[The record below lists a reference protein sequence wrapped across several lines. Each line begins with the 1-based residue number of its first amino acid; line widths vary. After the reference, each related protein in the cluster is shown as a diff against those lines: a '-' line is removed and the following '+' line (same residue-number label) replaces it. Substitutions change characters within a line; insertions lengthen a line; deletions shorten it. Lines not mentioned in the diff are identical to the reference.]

1 MNGFKTTREQVL
13 ARQVPPATKT
23 YGPVAH
29 EALFDR
35 VEAEIDRNQW
45 SVEDI
50 SYRGAMNND
59 VVVAYYT
66 LATKSNLP
74 VKPMIGI
81 INSYNKTRRVG
92 IACGARVMICMNG
105 MIAGEATAAKV
116 HRSKVMDHL
125 DEMIRTTLGSLRETY
140 KTINHDIHRL
150 KDYQFD
156 NMTEV
161 SHVLGELY
169 VRDSIVTPTQAS
181 VIKHEISDSVHWAM
195 EEGTET
201 FNAWNLYNNVTEAL
215 KRSHPLNEFKDY
227 HKVHNYFTHYI
238 NNN

>member
-1 MNGFKTTREQVL
+1 MNGFKTTRDAVLEQP
-13 ARQVPPATKT
+13 VPSATNT

-29 EALFDR
+29 ETLFER
-35 VEAEIDRNQW
+35 VEKEIARNNW
-45 SVEDI
+45 TVEDI

-59 VVVAYYT
+59 VVIAYYT

-105 MIAGEATAAKV
+105 MISGEATAAKV

-125 DEMIRTTLGSLRETY
+125 DQMIHVTLGSLR
-140 KTINHDIHRL
+140 KTFGEINKDINDFREHRL
-150 KDYQFD
+150 DG
-156 NMTEV
+156 MTEV
-161 SHVLGELY
+161 SHILGELY
-169 VRDSIVTPTQAS
+169 VRDSILTPTQAS
-181 VIKHEISDSVHWAM
+181 VVKNEISDSVHFAM
-195 EEGTET
+195 QEDTDS
-201 FNAWNLYNNVTEAL
+201 FNSWNLYNNVTEAL

-227 HKVHNYFTHYI
+227 HKVHDYFKNYI
-238 NNN
+238 NL

>member
-1 MNGFKTTREQVL
+1 MDGFKTTRDAVL
-13 ARQVPPATKT
+13 AQPVPQATNT

-29 EALFDR
+29 ETLFER
-35 VEAEIDRNQW
+35 VEAEIARNNW
-45 SVEDI
+45 EVDDI

-59 VVVAYYT
+59 VVIAYYT

-105 MIAGEATAAKV
+105 MISGEATAAKV

-125 DEMIRTTLGSLRETY
+125 DQMINVTLGSLR
-140 KTINHDIHRL
+140 KTFGEISNDITKFQEHKL
-150 KDYQFD
+150 DG
-156 NMTEV
+156 MTEV
-161 SHVLGELY
+161 SHMLGELY
-169 VRDSIVTPTQAS
+169 VRDSILTPTQAS
-181 VIKHEISDSVHWAM
+181 VVKSEI
-195 EEGTET
+195 TESIHFSMKEDT
-201 FNAWNLYNNVTEAL
+201 ESFNSWNLYNNVTEAL

-227 HKVHNYFTHYI
+227 HKVHDYFKNYITI
-238 NNN
+238 

>member
-1 MNGFKTTREQVL
+1 MNGFKTTRDAVL
-13 ARQVPPATKT
+13 AQPVPQATNT

-29 EALFDR
+29 ETLFER
-35 VEAEIDRNQW
+35 VEAEIQRNNW
-45 SVEDI
+45 EVEDV

-59 VVVAYYT
+59 VVIAYYT

-105 MIAGEATAAKV
+105 MISGEATAAKV

-125 DEMIRTTLGSLRETY
+125 DQMIHVTLGSLR
-140 KTINHDIHRL
+140 KTFGDISNDIVNL
-150 KDYQFD
+150 KEHKLDG
-156 NMTEV
+156 MTEV
-161 SHVLGELY
+161 SHILGELY
-169 VRDSIVTPTQAS
+169 VRDSILTPTQAS
-181 VIKHEISDSVHWAM
+181 VVKTEITDSIHFSM
-195 EEGTET
+195 KEDTES
-201 FNAWNLYNNVTEAL
+201 FNSWNLYNNVTEAL

-227 HKVHNYFTHYI
+227 HKVHDYFKNYI
-238 NNN
+238 SV

>member
-1 MNGFKTTREQVL
+1 MNGFKTTRNAVL
-13 ARQVPPATKT
+13 AQPVPQATNT

-29 EALFDR
+29 ETLFER
-35 VEAEIDRNQW
+35 VESEIARNNW
-45 SVEDI
+45 EVDDI

-59 VVVAYYT
+59 VVIAYYT

-105 MIAGEATAAKV
+105 MISGEATAAKV

-125 DEMIRTTLGSLRETY
+125 DQMIHVTLGSLR
-140 KTINHDIHRL
+140 KTFGEINKDINDFKEHRL
-150 KDYQFD
+150 DG
-156 NMTEV
+156 MTEV
-161 SHVLGELY
+161 SHMLGELY
-169 VRDSIVTPTQAS
+169 VRDSILTPTQAS
-181 VIKHEISDSVHWAM
+181 VVKSEITESVHFSM
-195 EEGTET
+195 KEDTES
-201 FNAWNLYNNVTEAL
+201 FNSWNLYNNVTEAL

-227 HKVHNYFTHYI
+227 HKVHDYFKNYITI
-238 NNN
+238 

>member
-1 MNGFKTTREQVL
+1 MDGFKTTRDAVL
-13 ARQVPPATKT
+13 AQPVPQATNT

-29 EALFDR
+29 ETLFER
-35 VEAEIDRNQW
+35 VESEIARNNWEID
-45 SVEDI
+45 DI

-59 VVVAYYT
+59 VVIAYYT

-105 MIAGEATAAKV
+105 MISGEATAAKV

-125 DEMIRTTLGSLRETY
+125 DQMIHVTLGSLR
-140 KTINHDIHRL
+140 KTFGEINKDINDFKEHRL
-150 KDYQFD
+150 DG
-156 NMTEV
+156 MTEV
-161 SHVLGELY
+161 SHMLGELY
-169 VRDSIVTPTQAS
+169 VRDSILTPTQAS
-181 VIKHEISDSVHWAM
+181 VVKSEI
-195 EEGTET
+195 TESIHFSMKEDT
-201 FNAWNLYNNVTEAL
+201 ESFNSWNLYNNVTEAL

-227 HKVHNYFTHYI
+227 HKVHDYFKNYITI
-238 NNN
+238 

>member
-1 MNGFKTTREQVL
+1 MNGFKTTRNAVL
-13 ARQVPPATKT
+13 AQPVPQATNT

-29 EALFDR
+29 ETLFER
-35 VEAEIDRNQW
+35 VESEIARNNW
-45 SVEDI
+45 EVDDI

-59 VVVAYYT
+59 VVIAYYT

-105 MIAGEATAAKV
+105 MISGEATAAKV

-125 DEMIRTTLGSLRETY
+125 DQMIHVTLGSLR
-140 KTINHDIHRL
+140 KTFGEINKDINDFKEHRL
-150 KDYQFD
+150 DG
-156 NMTEV
+156 MTEV
-161 SHVLGELY
+161 SHMLGELY
-169 VRDSIVTPTQAS
+169 VRDSILTPTKAS
-181 VIKHEISDSVHWAM
+181 VVKSEITDSVHFSM
-195 EEGTET
+195 KEDTES
-201 FNAWNLYNNVTEAL
+201 FNSWNLYNNVTEAL

-227 HKVHNYFTHYI
+227 HKVHDYFKNYITI
-238 NNN
+238 

>member
-1 MNGFKTTREQVL
+1 MNGFKTTRNAVL
-13 ARQVPPATKT
+13 AQPVPQATNT

-29 EALFDR
+29 ETLFER
-35 VEAEIDRNQW
+35 VESEIARNNW
-45 SVEDI
+45 EVDDI

-59 VVVAYYT
+59 VVIAYYT

-105 MIAGEATAAKV
+105 MISGEATAAKV

-125 DEMIRTTLGSLRETY
+125 DQMIHVTLGSLR
-140 KTINHDIHRL
+140 KTFGEINKDINDFKEHRL
-150 KDYQFD
+150 DG
-156 NMTEV
+156 MTEV
-161 SHVLGELY
+161 SHMLGELY
-169 VRDSIVTPTQAS
+169 VRDSILTPTQAS
-181 VIKHEISDSVHWAM
+181 VVKSEITDSVHFSM
-195 EEGTET
+195 KEDTES
-201 FNAWNLYNNVTEAL
+201 FNSWNLYNNVTEAL

-227 HKVHNYFTHYI
+227 HKVHDYFKNYITI
-238 NNN
+238 

>member
-1 MNGFKTTREQVL
+1 MNGFKTTRDAVL
-13 ARQVPPATKT
+13 AQPVPQATNT

-29 EALFDR
+29 ETLFER
-35 VEAEIDRNQW
+35 VEAEIQRNNW
-45 SVEDI
+45 EVEDV

-59 VVVAYYT
+59 VVIAYYT

-105 MIAGEATAAKV
+105 MISGEATAAKV

-125 DEMIRTTLGSLRETY
+125 DQMIHVTLGSLR
-140 KTINHDIHRL
+140 KTFGDINNDIVNL
-150 KDYQFD
+150 KERKLDG
-156 NMTEV
+156 MTEV
-161 SHVLGELY
+161 SHILGELY
-169 VRDSIVTPTQAS
+169 VRDSILTPTQAS
-181 VIKHEISDSVHWAM
+181 VVKTEITDSIHFSM
-195 EEGTET
+195 KEDTES
-201 FNAWNLYNNVTEAL
+201 FNSWNLYNNVTEAL

-227 HKVHNYFTHYI
+227 HKVHDYFKNYI
-238 NNN
+238 SV